1 MSFVAIGLW
10 STMGPFWALTTRM
23 IGGAAAAGGVAV
35 ITTLGAVG
43 GFLGPYVT
51 GRLRDATQSF
61 AGGLYLVGALA
72 LVAAMLSLA
81 ARSTGRL
88 NRT

>member
-1 MSFVAIGLW
+1 
-10 STMGPFWALTTRM
+10 MGPFWALTTRM
-23 IGGAAAAGGVAV
+23 IGGAAAAGGVTV

-51 GRLRDATQSF
+51 GRLRDATHSF
-61 AGGLYLVGALA
+61 AGGLYLIGALA

-81 ARSTGRL
+81 ARKTPKHCADA
-88 NRT
+88 T